1 MQLTAATMKAW
12 LLSGIGGVLLG
23 VHPGAVALDMD
34 DCVLNGLKGVN
45 SDAAASMVRQSCE
58 YKVANQRRQQLST
71 RYGDKIDEKL
81 TLSNWDSDYA
91 NKTVKVTVKND
102 LQQTVTYAELSIT
115 APMAN
120 GSCPYPDNRKHLY
133 AIKLKPESKVVL
145 VVPGGNSL
153 ISKDGRSS
161 CISVIAVRGR
171 EPSILDVS
179 VGAVEPLTDN
189 QLAVVNRDLN
199 ERYATIDSPLFVPFK
214 LPTPQE
220 LRQQECAAEVRKKS
234 PAPQNE
240 YLEIFNCMTRSTR

>member
-1 MQLTAATMKAW
+1 
-12 LLSGIGGVLLG
+12 
-23 VHPGAVALDMD
+23 
-34 DCVLNGLKGVN
+34 
-45 SDAAASMVRQSCE
+45 
-58 YKVANQRRQQLST
+58 VANQRRQQLST

-102 LQQTVTYAELSIT
+102 LQQTVTYAELSIS

-145 VVPGGNSL
+145 VVPGGTSL

-161 CISVIAVRGR
+161 CISVSAVRGR
-171 EPSILDVS
+171 EPSMLDVS

-199 ERYATIDSPLFVPFK
+199 ERYATIDLPLYVPPKKPPSEDFRS
-214 LPTPQE
+214 QA
-220 LRQQECAAEVRKKS
+220 CDAEVTRKFPHLSVSERTMQYFDCVMRLSK
-234 PAPQNE
+234 
-240 YLEIFNCMTRSTR
+240 

>member
-1 MQLTAATMKAW
+1 MQVTATMKAW
-12 LLSGIGGVLLG
+12 SLCGIAGAVLS
-23 VHPGAVALDMD
+23 VHPGASALDLD

-45 SDAAASMVRQSCE
+45 SDAAARMVRQSCE
-58 YKVANQRRQQLST
+58 NKAVNQKRQQLST

-81 TLSNWDSDYA
+81 TLSNWDSDYT

-102 LQQTVTYAELSIT
+102 LQQTVTYAELSIS

-120 GSCPYPDNRKHLY
+120 GSCPYPENQKHLY
-133 AIKLKPESKVVL
+133 AVKLKPGSRVVL
-145 VVPGGNSL
+145 VVPGGTSF

-161 CISVIAVRGR
+161 CIVVSAVRGR
-171 EPSILDVS
+171 EPSMLDLS
-179 VGAVEPLTDN
+179 VGAVDPLTDN
-189 QLAVVNRDLN
+189 QLAAVNRDLN
-199 ERYATIDSPLFVPFK
+199 ERYAVIDSPLFLPFK